1 MASPAP
7 ARVPAL
13 HPDDWIRAAQTR
25 LSAQGIESVRIEVLA
40 RDLGV
45 SKGSFYWHFRDRND
59 LLEKLLARW
68 EDGELDWLNAAAEAG
83 AAMQWANFIEKTSNP
98 EGMRMEVALRTWA
111 RRDERVAV
119 RVAAI
124 EKRKAR
130 LIVDVLREV
139 GFTQSAAES
148 GSELVLLICLGWI
161 DRGTRD
167 RQANPLGSSLSEL
180 LSEFLLAASARSQAP
195 DR

>member
-1 MASPAP
+1 M
-7 ARVPAL
+7 
-13 HPDDWIRAAQTR
+13 
-25 LSAQGIESVRIEVLA
+25 RIEVLA

-167 RQANPLGSSLSEL
+167 RQANPLGSSLGEL

>member
-1 MASPAP
+1 
-7 ARVPAL
+7 
-13 HPDDWIRAAQTR
+13 
-25 LSAQGIESVRIEVLA
+25 LSAQGIESVRVEVLA
-40 RDLGV
+40 RDLAV

-59 LLEKLLARW
+59 LLEKLLVRW
-68 EDGELDWLNAAAEAG
+68 EDSELDWLKAAAATG
-83 AAMQWANFIEKTSNP
+83 AAMQWANFIEKTSDP
-98 EGMRMEVALRTWA
+98 EGMRMEVALRAWA
-111 RRDERVAV
+111 RRDERVAA

-139 GFTQSAAES
+139 GFTQAAAAS
-148 GSELVLLICLGWI
+148 GSELVLLICLGWL

-167 RQANPLGSSLSEL
+167 RQAQPLGSNLSEL
-180 LSEFLLAASARSQAP
+180 LSDFLLSASARSQAS

>member
-1 MASPAP
+1 M
-7 ARVPAL
+7 
-13 HPDDWIRAAQTR
+13 
-25 LSAQGIESVRIEVLA
+25 RIEVLA

-139 GFTQSAAES
+139 GFTRSAAES

>member
-1 MASPAP
+1 
-7 ARVPAL
+7 
-13 HPDDWIRAAQTR
+13 
-25 LSAQGIESVRIEVLA
+25 LA

>member
-59 LLEKLLARW
+59 LLDKLLARW

-83 AAMQWANFIEKTSNP
+83 AAMQWANFIEKTSDP
-98 EGMRMEVALRTWA
+98 EGMRMEVALRAWA
-111 RRDERVAV
+111 RRDERVAT
-119 RVAAI
+119 RVAQI
-124 EKRKAR
+124 EERKAR
-130 LIVDVLREV
+130 LIGDVLPGV
-139 GFTQSAAES
+139 GITQPAAAS
-148 GSELVLLICLGWI
+148 GSELVLLICLGWL

-167 RQANPLGSSLSEL
+167 RQAQPLGSSLSEL
-180 LSEFLLAASARSQAP
+180 LSDFLLSASA
-195 DR
+195 

>member
-1 MASPAP
+1 M
-7 ARVPAL
+7 
-13 HPDDWIRAAQTR
+13 
-25 LSAQGIESVRIEVLA
+25 RIEVLA

>member
-1 MASPAP
+1 
-7 ARVPAL
+7 
-13 HPDDWIRAAQTR
+13 
-25 LSAQGIESVRIEVLA
+25 VRIEVLA

-59 LLEKLLARW
+59 LLEKLLVHW

-83 AAMQWANFIEKTSNP
+83 AAMRWANFIEKTSDP
-98 EGMRMEVALRTWA
+98 AGMRLEVALRAWA
-111 RRDERVAV
+111 RRDERVAA
-119 RVAAI
+119 RVAAL

-130 LIVDVLREV
+130 LIADVLREI
-139 GFTQSAAES
+139 GFTQSAADS
-148 GSELVLLICLGWI
+148 GSELVLLICLGWL

-167 RQANPLGSSLSEL
+167 RQGQLVSSSLSEL
-180 LSEFLLAASARSQAP
+180 LSDFLLSASARSPAR

>member
-7 ARVPAL
+7 ARITSL
-13 HPDDWIRAAQTR
+13 HPEDWVRTAQTR
-25 LSAQGIESVRIEVLA
+25 LSEHGIESVRIEVLA

-59 LLEKLLARW
+59 LLEKLLVHW

-83 AAMQWANFIEKTSNP
+83 AAMRWANFIEKTSDP
-98 EGMRMEVALRTWA
+98 AGMRLEVALRAWA
-111 RRDERVAV
+111 RRDERVAA
-119 RVAAI
+119 RVAAL

-130 LIVDVLREV
+130 LIADVLREI
-139 GFTQSAAES
+139 GFTQSAADS
-148 GSELVLLICLGWI
+148 GSELVLLICLGWL

-167 RQANPLGSSLSEL
+167 RQGQLVSSSLSEL
-180 LSEFLLAASARSQAP
+180 LSDFLLSASARSPAR

>member
-59 LLEKLLARW
+59 LLEKLLVRW
-68 EDGELDWLNAAAEAG
+68 EDGELDWLKAAAEAS

-139 GFTQSAAES
+139 GFTRSAAES

-161 DRGTRD
+161 DAGTRD
-167 RQANPLGSSLSEL
+167 RQGDPLRSSPSGATF
-180 LSEFLLAASARSQAP
+180 EFFLAASAPGAGP
-195 DR
+195 A